1 MTVDIGNTTM
11 CTSPFIPNSTLLFG
25 LYYIKSTRA
34 IGIYNSADLA
44 RLVYPRVDV
53 LIYAFARIHCALR
66 RHHLFS
72 IPIAIL
78 GILLLKS

>member
-44 RLVYPRVDV
+44 RLVDHPSVKIDDR
-53 LIYAFARIHCALR
+53 ATHP
-66 RHHLFS
+66 S
-72 IPIAIL
+72 GSPIE
-78 GILLLKS
+78 GLLLFPATPVILD